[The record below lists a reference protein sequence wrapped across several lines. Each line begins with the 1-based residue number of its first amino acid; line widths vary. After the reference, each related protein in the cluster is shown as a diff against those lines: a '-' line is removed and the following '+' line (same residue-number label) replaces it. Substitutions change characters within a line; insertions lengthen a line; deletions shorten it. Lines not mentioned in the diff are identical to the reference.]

1 MVLDVAVTPTVA
13 GHRASAATTFE
24 AKTDVSELVTKVP
37 AVPPTLQVL
46 VPLVPGVTLP
56 HAKPLRFDPPGK
68 NADTLRSPF
77 VLLVA
82 VTVLVLEVAV
92 TPAPIGHALI
102 AAARFVASVVVLELV
117 AKVPAVPPT
126 LHVFEPL
133 EPVVTAPHAKLLRVS
148 ATENVA
154 TVESPGVVSVTVTV
168 FVLGPAVKPIPA
180 GHKAIAATMFEAR
193 VDVLELVAKVPA
205 VVLEH
210 AFVPLSP
217 GVVVPQV

>member
-24 AKTDVSELVTKVP
+24 AKTDVSELVT
-37 AVPPTLQVL
+37 
-46 VPLVPGVTLP
+46 
-56 HAKPLRFDPPGK
+56 
-68 NADTLRSPF
+68 
-77 VLLVA
+77 
-82 VTVLVLEVAV
+82 
-92 TPAPIGHALI
+92 
-102 AAARFVASVVVLELV
+102 
-117 AKVPAVPPT
+117 KVPAVPPT

-168 FVLGPAVKPIPA
+168 FVLDPAVKPIPA

-193 VDVLELVAKVPA
+193 VVVSELVANVPA

-210 AFVPLSP
+210 ALVPLVP
-217 GVVVPQV
+217 TVVESHV